1 MHLCDQMHHDQIRL
15 LKFEFN
21 KHQQLFRYGDKE
33 FLNFQDTIYCLHYSY
48 EICRTKKT
56 YEKLKPHLFI

>member
-21 KHQQLFRYGDKE
+21 KHQQLFKYDDNE
-33 FLNFQDTIYCLHYSY
+33 FLNLQDTIHCLRYSY
-48 EICRTKKT
+48 EICRT
-56 YEKLKPHLFI
+56 